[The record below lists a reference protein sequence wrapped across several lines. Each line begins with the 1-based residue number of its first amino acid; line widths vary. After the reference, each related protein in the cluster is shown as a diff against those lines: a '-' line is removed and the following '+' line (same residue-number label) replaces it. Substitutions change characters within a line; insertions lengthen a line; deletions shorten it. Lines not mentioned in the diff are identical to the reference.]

1 MGPIEMGVII
11 FVVLFLL
18 LIFTGIP
25 IAFGLGLV
33 SVVGIYSVLGGV
45 SALNVLSNTAYNAV
59 HGFALTCIP
68 LYIFMGALIT
78 VSGLGTK
85 LYEGIYKWLAWL
97 PGGLSVASTI
107 ACGIF
112 AAVSGS
118 SVATASVMG
127 SLALPEMKRR
137 GYSDALATGSIAAG
151 GTLGILIP
159 PSIPM
164 IVYGISTKTSIGK
177 LFIAGVIPGAILVG
191 LFILYQV
198 GASIQGAAPKEKIVI
213 SWQERI
219 YALLD
224 ICPFLLLIIFII
236 GSIYAGIATPT
247 EAASV
252 GVVATL
258 GLGFVYR
265 KLNLKKIWGALQV
278 ATRTTAM
285 LLMVILGA
293 MLFGYLLTA
302 MNFPQTLVNV
312 AIDSGISKWWVLISI
327 NMIFILLGCFLET
340 ISIIVICAPIAVPII
355 MQLGWD
361 PVWFGIVMT
370 INMEMALI
378 SPPVGLNLYVV
389 KDAACGVPLGTII
402 RGVLPYIMLMGL
414 NIILVVMVPSTAL
427 WLTKMME

>member
-1 MGPIEMGVII
+1 MSPIEMGVII

-33 SVVGIYSVLGGV
+33 SAAGIYTILGGV
-45 SALNVLSNTAYNAV
+45 SALNVLSNTAYDAV

-78 VSGLGTK
+78 VSGLGSK
-85 LYEGIYKWLAWL
+85 LYEGLYKWLAWL
-97 PGGLSVASTI
+97 PGGLSVASTL

-137 GYSDALATGSIAAG
+137 GYLNTLATGSIAAG

-177 LFIAGVIPGAILVG
+177 LFVAGVIPGVILVG
-191 LFILYQV
+191 LFLLYQV
-198 GASIQGAAPKEKIVI
+198 GASIQGAAPKEKILI

-224 ICPFLLLIIFII
+224 IGPFFLLIIFIL

-252 GVVATL
+252 GVFATL

-265 KLNLKKIWGALQV
+265 KLNLKKIWSALQV

-312 AIDSGISKWWVLISI
+312 AISSGISKWWVLISI

-389 KDAACGVPLGTII
+389 KDAAYGVPLGTII
-402 RGVLPYIMLMGL
+402 RGVLPYIILMGL
-414 NIILVVMVPSTAL
+414 NIVLVVMMPSTAL